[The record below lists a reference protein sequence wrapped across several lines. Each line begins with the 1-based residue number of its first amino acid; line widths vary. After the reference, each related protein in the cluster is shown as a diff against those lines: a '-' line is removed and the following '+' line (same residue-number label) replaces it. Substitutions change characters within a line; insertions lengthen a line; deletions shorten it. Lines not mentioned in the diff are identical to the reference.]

1 MMLKRVRSDIPTFNE
16 IPLQGGMNIIL
27 ADRAEDSDETESTNG
42 LGKST
47 FVRIVHFCLGAD
59 FSREKVL
66 NHPELK
72 GATFFLDFHWNGLEC
87 TVSRS
92 TTREKHIRVTSGF
105 LEGLEIERADLGAD
119 VAEISLEDW
128 KAVLA
133 ERYYPESAVGQFK
146 FSPSFRDLA
155 VYLFRLG
162 KSAYVDPQN
171 AFQNQSGASKRLCV
185 SFLLRLNW
193 AQQREIEAQTQ
204 RRERNKAAIEALRAA
219 EESQA
224 IQSIG
229 DLEARR
235 VASELALRRK
245 KDEVD
250 NFNVRSDYREIE
262 ESLHSLDR
270 RIHDLINENFSDR
283 RLLDYYRDSAKAM
296 PDADPERPLAILRDA
311 GAVFKEEALRTIDD
325 VSRFHRD
332 VYRNRE
338 EFLKD
343 EIRRISVDIE
353 KRTGEVDRLSVDKTR
368 LLKIL
373 NSSGAIETLIELQRS
388 YADLN
393 AQREVLV
400 SKIDERKKFDRLD
413 DELAVSI
420 SKLRALLKS
429 DLDDRRQSVDEVR
442 ALFAEYTAA
451 LYGVAGRLSVDV
463 GRAGYRFSF
472 IIDREGS
479 DGVGQMVVF
488 CFDLAVAT
496 IWSKLNLGFGTL
508 IHDSTLFADVD
519 PRQVAT
525 ALKLAEQ
532 KSKEFGFQYICCLNS
547 GLVAGKDFGF
557 DIDPLV
563 RVRLTDDSPK
573 GRLLGMRLRPREQED
588 FQS

>member
-1 MMLKRVRSDIPTFNE
+1 MLKRLRSDIPTFNE
-16 IPLQGGMNIIL
+16 VLLQDGMNIIL

-47 FVRIVHFCLGAD
+47 FVRIIHFCLGSD

-72 GATFFLDFHWNGLEC
+72 GATFFLDFSWNGSEC

-92 TTREKHIRVTSGF
+92 TIREKHVRVTREF
-105 LEGLEIERADLGAD
+105 LEGIEIESSDLGAGF
-119 VAEISLEDW
+119 AEISLEDW

-133 ERYYPESAVGQFK
+133 ARFYSESAIEPFK
-146 FSPSFRDLA
+146 FAPSFRDLA

-162 KSAYVDPQN
+162 KSAYVDPQT

-193 AQQREIEAQTQ
+193 TQQREIEAQTQ
-204 RRERNKAAIEALRAA
+204 RRERNKSAIEALRAA

-235 VASELALRRK
+235 VASELALRSK
-245 KDEVD
+245 KEEVE
-250 NFNVRSDYREIE
+250 NFNVRSDYRELE
-262 ESLHSLDR
+262 RSLHNLDR

-283 RLLDYYRDSAKAM
+283 RLLDYYRGSAKAL
-296 PDADPERPLAILRDA
+296 PDADPQRPLAILRDA
-311 GAVFKEEALRTIDD
+311 GAVFKEDALRTIDD
-325 VSRFHRD
+325 VSRFHKD
-332 VYRNRE
+332 VYRNRAD
-338 EFLKD
+338 FLKE
-343 EIRRISVDIE
+343 EIRRISIDIE
-353 KRTGEVDRLSVDKTR
+353 KRTTEVDRLSIEKTR

-373 NSSGAIETLIELQRS
+373 SSSGAIETLVELQRS

-413 DELAVSI
+413 DELSVSI
-420 SKLRALLKS
+420 SKVRALLKS
-429 DLDDRRQSVDEVR
+429 DLDDRRKSVDEVR

-472 IIDREGS
+472 VIDREGS

-496 IWSKLNLGFGTL
+496 IWSKLNLGFKTL

-525 ALKLAEQ
+525 ALKLADR
-532 KSKEFGFQYICCLNS
+532 KSREFGFQYICCLNS
-547 GLVAGKDFGF
+547 GLVAGSDFGF
-557 DIDPLV
+557 DVDPFV

>member
-1 MMLKRVRSDIPTFNE
+1 MLRRVRSDIPTFNE
-16 IPLQGGMNIIL
+16 VPLLHGMNIIL

-47 FVRIVHFCLGAD
+47 FIRIVHFCLRSD
-59 FSREKVL
+59 FGREKVL

-72 GATFFLDFHWNGLEC
+72 GATFFLDFDWNDLEC

-92 TTREKHIRVTSGF
+92 TVREKYVRVTSKF
-105 LEGLEIERADLGAD
+105 LNGLEIESADLGAGL
-119 VAEISLEDW
+119 AEISLEDW
-128 KAVLA
+128 KIALA
-133 ERYYPESAVGQFK
+133 ERYYPEAAVEKSK

-193 AQQREIEAQTQ
+193 SQQREIETEIQK
-204 RRERNKAAIEALRAA
+204 RERNKAAIEALKAA
-219 EESQA
+219 EQSQA

-235 VASELALRRK
+235 VASELALRKK
-245 KDEVD
+245 KDEVE
-250 NFNVRSDYREIE
+250 NFNVRSDYRDLEK
-262 ESLHSLDR
+262 SLYDLDR
-270 RIHDLINENFSDR
+270 SIHDLINENFSDR
-283 RLLDYYRDSAKAM
+283 RLLDYYRESARAL
-296 PDADPERPLAILRDA
+296 PEADPERPLAILRDA
-311 GAVFKEEALRTIDD
+311 GAVFKEEALRTIDA

-338 EFLKD
+338 EFLRE
-343 EIRRISVDIE
+343 EITRLSTDID
-353 KRTGEVDRLSVDKTR
+353 KRTAEVDRFSVEKTR

-373 NSSGAIETLIELQRS
+373 SSSGAIETLVELQRS
-388 YADLN
+388 YGDLN

-400 SKIDERKKFDRLD
+400 SKIEERKKFDRLD

-472 IIDREGS
+472 VIDREGS

-496 IWSKLNLGFGTL
+496 IWAKLKKGFGTL

-519 PRQVAT
+519 PRQVAS
-525 ALKLAEQ
+525 ALNLANQ
-532 KSKEFGFQYICCLNS
+532 KSKEFGFQYVCCLNS
-547 GLVAGKDFGF
+547 GLLASKDFSF
-557 DIDPLV
+557 DVDPLV
-563 RVRLTDDSPK
+563 RIRLTDDSPK
-573 GRLLGMRLRPREQED
+573 GRLLGIRLKPREQED

>member
-1 MMLKRVRSDIPTFNE
+1 
-16 IPLQGGMNIIL
+16 MNVIL

-47 FVRIVHFCLGAD
+47 FIRIVHFCLGAD

-72 GATFFLDFHWNGLEC
+72 GATFFLDFNWNGLEC

-92 TTREKHIRVTSGF
+92 TTREKHVRVTSAF
-105 LEGLEIERADLGAD
+105 LEGVEIECTDLGAG

-128 KAVLA
+128 KAILA
-133 ERYYPESAVGQFK
+133 ERYYPESAIGLFK

-193 AQQREIEAQTQ
+193 AQQREIEAQTL

-219 EESQA
+219 EETQA
-224 IQSIG
+224 VQSIG

-235 VASELALRRK
+235 VASELALRK
-245 KDEVD
+245 KKEEVD

-262 ESLHSLDR
+262 ESLHRLDR

-283 RLLDYYRDSAKAM
+283 RLLDYYRDSAKAL
-296 PDADPERPLAILRDA
+296 PDADPERPLTILRDA

-343 EIRRISVDIE
+343 EIRRISVDLE
-353 KRTGEVDRLSVDKTR
+353 KRTAEVDRLSVDKTR

-442 ALFAEYTAA
+442 AFFAEYTAA

-496 IWSKLNLGFGTL
+496 IWSKLNLGLGTL

-525 ALKLAEQ
+525 ALKLADQ